1 MLMGIQVLIQLQCNT
16 LVENFDV
23 NIKVVDATAS
33 ILLRFLATEIQI
45 V

>member
-23 NIKVVDATAS
+23 NIKVADATAS